1 MWISWSKKDL
11 FGIQLRALIMF
22 RETGMRRGEVFAL
35 PYRNIKSD
43 YIIISDND
51 EIDKLVEG
59 GDESEILILDALKTF
74 CCQEYH

>member
-1 MWISWSKKDL
+1 M
-11 FGIQLRALIMF
+11 IMF
-22 RETGMRRGEVFAL
+22 RETGMRIGEVFAL

-51 EIDKLVEG
+51 EIDELVKG
-59 GDESEILILDALKTF
+59 GDESEIVILYTLKTF